1 MSDNWAF
8 FRVLISAICLSFF
21 PPSSKFQLLLERYI
35 SVQTNGEMNTSE
47 VPVSIYAKVCQK
59 RLEKILQTGPKKG
72 LKKPTLEEIELSKV
86 QFKGCNPSK
95 HHLILISHS
104 SPRST
109 DLNN

>member
-1 MSDNWAF
+1 MLKVYSVDGNSWVNREIISRIIENV

-35 SVQTNGEMNTSE
+35 SGQTNGEMNTSE

-86 QFKGCNPSK
+86 
-95 HHLILISHS
+95 
-104 SPRST
+104 
-109 DLNN
+109 